1 MRKFVYIALIL
12 CLVITIIPINTSA
25 ITLGEYEA
33 KLNKYKTDAENNQK
47 AINKTQSEINQANKD
62 IENIKQE
69 MKNMANEIAKMREE
83 IVEYNAEIKKKG
95 EQTKE
100 IIAYYQLS
108 QEENLYLE
116 YMFGAEN
123 ITDLIYRSSVV
134 KQLTEYNNKV
144 IDDLE
149 KMIDANEKREV
160 ELNNKE
166 KELKEKEKYLAQKV
180 EELGEEKSDLSVA
193 SVSISQQ
200 VKIYQELVASYKK
213 AGCKSSDVIGVD
225 CAKQGEAGI
234 FRRPTKT
241 GYVTSEFGFRWG
253 SLHRGLDISSSKK
266 TGEKIYPIANGKI
279 IAKYQDP
286 NGALI
291 LAIEHYSSAKGKWY
305 TSLYGHMSSYAPGL
319 YVGKNVTSDQ
329 YIGYMGNTGYSF
341 GVHLHMEVVPCRLY
355 NWSDGN
361 CSTWYGYVNYAQKVA
376 KQGYKGPRSLI
387 NFPKGTYN
395 SWSTR

>member
-1 MRKFVYIALIL
+1 MRKIIYILLIL
-12 CLVITIIPINTSA
+12 CLLIPLFPIETKA

-47 AINKTQSEINQANKD
+47 AINKTESQINQANAD
-62 IENIKQE
+62 IQYIKQE
-69 MKNMANEIAKMREE
+69 MKNMANEIEEMQEE
-83 IVEYNAEIKKKG
+83 IVKYNAEIKKKG

-100 IIAYYQLS
+100 IVAYYQLS
-108 QEENLYLE
+108 EGENVYLE
-116 YMFGAEN
+116 YLFGADN
-123 ITDLIYRSSVV
+123 ITDLIYRSSIVE
-134 KQLTEYNNKV
+134 QLTAYNNQV
-144 IDDLE
+144 IDELE
-149 KMIDANEKREV
+149 NMIKANKQREV

-166 KELKEKEKYLAQKV
+166 KQLQEKEKYLAQKV
-180 EELGEEKSDLSVA
+180 VELGEEKSSLSVA

-200 VKIYQELVASYKK
+200 IKIYQELVTSYKK

-225 CAKQGEAGI
+225 CAVQGEAGV

-253 SLHRGLDISSSKK
+253 RLHRGIDISSSKK

-279 IAKYQDP
+279 IAKYQDSS
-286 NGALI
+286 GALI

-319 YVGKNVTSDQ
+319 YVGKNVTSEQ

-341 GVHLHMEVVPCRLY
+341 GVHLHMEVIPCRLY
-355 NWSDGN
+355 NWSDRN
-361 CSTWYGYVNYAQKVA
+361 CSTWNGYVNYANKLA
-376 KQGYKGPRSLI
+376 NQGYKGPRSLI
-387 NFPKGTYN
+387 NFPKGTYK